1 MRNTLYRQ
9 MVYWINAHRT
19 WIEVADDNLYEEH
32 IISRS
37 DRTDYLVSRTLVLRA
52 FKANGTYLEGTTWA
66 IPEHELDKA
75 LAIYRKQ
82 DRSFKQRIKKA
93 AMNLTAVD
101 AETIIRLATYGIV
114 HLELRATPLHVPEKT
129 LLLMLLK
136 VLQLIFCVSPL
147 VLSLILYKKPFRFM
161 AKLHAAM
168 SQNIRARKLYTRVIL
183 FLLLLFHYVYASGH
197 AGEFGILVSTVI
209 CAAMFSF
216 RLADRCLSRL
226 HDSMGLFAGIS
237 AITLVSCF
245 EPYLYTTTVTAYYI
259 LLAALF
265 YPSAPVT
272 VECNNEEKAEGM
284 TTHSE
289 TISEENHDNHHA
301 MVPDEADN
309 GSIS

>member
-1 MRNTLYRQ
+1 
-9 MVYWINAHRT
+9 
-19 WIEVADDNLYEEH
+19 
-32 IISRS
+32 
-37 DRTDYLVSRTLVLRA
+37 
-52 FKANGTYLEGTTWA
+52 
-66 IPEHELDKA
+66 
-75 LAIYRKQ
+75 
-82 DRSFKQRIKKA
+82 
-93 AMNLTAVD
+93 
-101 AETIIRLATYGIV
+101 
-114 HLELRATPLHVPEKT
+114 
-129 LLLMLLK
+129 MLLK
-136 VLQLIFCVSPL
+136 VLQLIFCVTPL
-147 VLSLILYKKPFRFM
+147 VLSLILYKKPYRFM
-161 AKLHAAM
+161 AKLHDAM
-168 SQNIRARKLYTRVIL
+168 SQNIRARKLYTRVLL

-216 RLADRCLSRL
+216 SLADKCLFRL
-226 HDSMGLFAGIS
+226 HDSRNLFAGIG
-237 AITLVSCF
+237 AILLISCF

-284 TTHSE
+284 TTHAE